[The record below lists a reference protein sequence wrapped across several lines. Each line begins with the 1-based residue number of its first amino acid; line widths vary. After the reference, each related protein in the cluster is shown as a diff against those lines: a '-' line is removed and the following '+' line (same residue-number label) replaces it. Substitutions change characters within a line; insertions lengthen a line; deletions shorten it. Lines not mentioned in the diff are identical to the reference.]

1 MEEGL
6 PQEMITPGAPTAL
19 KVNKDLCVGCGLCA
33 ESCPRGAIS
42 LPWGQAEID
51 QNRCDCCRSCVE
63 VCPQGAIVERIPVSE
78 KELMATIA
86 SLRQQTDEL
95 LERIERLKR

>member
-1 MEEGL
+1 M
-6 PQEMITPGAPTAL
+6 L

-51 QNRCDCCRSCVE
+51 QNRCNSCRFCVE
-63 VCPQGAIVERIPVSE
+63 VCPQGAIVEGIPVSG
-78 KELMATIA
+78 KELRATVV
-86 SLRQQTDEL
+86 SLKQQTDEL
-95 LERIERLKR
+95 LERIEMLKR